1 KMQPTS
7 KFGEMFQYSNV
18 MAAAAGFVAGHVLYP
33 KLELGGAYDKAMQT
47 YVLDPLGM
55 KATTFD
61 YARAL
66 RGNHAMPHSPDV
78 DGKPAKA
85 LMEMNYS
92 AIPVRPAGAAWSN
105 VHDMLRYVQMEL
117 ADGKLPDGKTYI
129 AKEPLLARRAP
140 QVAIGKD
147 TTYGMGLMVNTH
159 YGIPVVH
166 HGGDL
171 IGYHSDMMWLPEQ
184 GVGAVILQD
193 SPHVGRMADYV
204 ELIAARGQLGMTVTN
219 ARPNVAPF
227 GGRARRLGTDPIAFA
242 IPRAGG
248 RPPIVVD
255 FATSVRAEGK
265 VRVARAAGRT
275 VPAGTLIDAEG
286 RPSINPEDYYN
297 GGALLPAEGH
307 KGYALAV
314 AIEGLGGILSGMGPA
329 MLPAYGD
336 GNGMFVMALEIE
348 AFISVEHYM
357 GQVEEMAQALESTPT
372 APGIERVLLPGQP
385 ELLSAERRR
394 REGIPIAEATMSEL
408 RELAAELGAT
418 LPVHG

>member
-1 KMQPTS
+1 MAETTLSADELYRVCITLLHAVGTPDDL
-7 KFGEMFQYSNV
+7 
-18 MAAAAGFVAGHVLYP
+18 AAAVAGGLH
-33 KLELGGAYDKAMQT
+33 GANLAGHDSHGLVRLPM
-47 YVLDPLGM
+47 YVRD
-55 KATTFD
+55 
-61 YARAL
+61 AR
-66 RGNHAMPHSPDV
+66 
-78 DGKPAKA
+78 DGKIQPATRA
-85 LMEMNYS
+85 EV
-92 AIPVRPAGAAWSN
+92 VRRRGATACVS
-105 VHDMLRYVQMEL
+105 
-117 ADGKLPDGKTYI
+117 
-129 AKEPLLARRAP
+129 ARRGWGQPAARLAA
-140 QVAIGKD
+140 QTAAEIASE
-147 TTYGMGLMVNTH
+147 H
-159 YGIPVVH
+159 
-166 HGGDL
+166 
-171 IGYHSDMMWLPEQ
+171 

-219 ARPNVAPF
+219 AHPNVAPF

-242 IPRAGG
+242 IPRDAG

-286 RPSINPEDYYN
+286 RPSVNPEDYYA

-348 AFISVEHYM
+348 AFISVEQYM
-357 GQVEEMAQALESTPT
+357 RQVEEMALALESTPT
-372 APGIERVLLPGQP
+372 APGVERVLLPGQP

-394 REGIPIAEATMSEL
+394 REGIPIADATMAEL
-408 RELAAELGAT
+408 RELANELGAT